1 MSEALENK
9 LKSLNDLNN
18 LRKELKAKTID
29 RRLTELNLFDRTS
42 KLFAPIINVV
52 EKQNE
57 NLEVLLPSSGN
68 NQKRILPSPDIFKSI
83 RDHSMFLPIEGE
95 DNNGNILLKLKNR
108 DAPQLKFNKISKE
121 LTIFPNDG
129 SQEIK
134 TKINEGIKTL
144 LFEVHPNTSIITG
157 EDFNEYLKIYEI
169 IGEKPGYSNRI
180 KNIVNTRANKEV
192 LELLFKNFNKK
203 SKLIKQINL
212 PTGNGLINSNEKIMK
227 RLGVLSS
234 AYKAGHTNVLKEMTA
249 ILDDL
254 LERKIITKKQY
265 QEFIN

>member
-57 NLEVLLPSSGN
+57 NLEVLKNNLTSN
-68 NQKRILPSPDIFKSI
+68 NQQRILPSPDIFKSI

-108 DAPQLKFNKISKE
+108 DAPQLKFNENSKE

-129 SQEIK
+129 SKEIK
-134 TKINEGIKTL
+134 TKINEGTKTL
-144 LFEVHPNTSIITG
+144 LFDIHPNTSIITG
-157 EDFNEYLKIYEI
+157 EDFNEYLNIYEAL
-169 IGEKPGYSNRI
+169 GDKPGTSNRI
-180 KNIVNTRANKEV
+180 KNIINTKSNKDALNLV
-192 LELLFKNFNKK
+192 LNNFNKN
-203 SKLIKQINL
+203 SKLVKQTNL
-212 PTGNGLINSNEKIMK
+212 PTLGKGLVDSNEKIMK

-249 ILDDL
+249 ILD
-254 LERKIITKKQY
+254 
-265 QEFIN
+265 